1 MNYENIVQVLL
12 NIIQI
17 FSAIG
22 FLYGVILVLMDTQ
35 IVQTLHKYYRN
46 ILQILQS
53 LNDCFI
59 PF

>member
-22 FLYGVILVLMDTQ
+22 FLYGVILVLKDTQ